1 MKNIRVFTDG
11 ACSGNPG
18 AGGWGVVIVSGNDI
32 QKFNGFESDTT
43 NNRMELKAAI
53 EGIKQSSR
61 ESNITLYTDSKYVKN
76 GITDW
81 IKNWKKNNWMTSSK
95 KPVKN
100 KDLWK
105 ELDLLNDSSL
115 VSWEWV
121 KAHQENDSEE
131 YIYNNLADSLARD
144 AIV

>member
-1 MKNIRVFTDG
+1 
-11 ACSGNPG
+11 
-18 AGGWGVVIVSGNDI
+18 
-32 QKFNGFESDTT
+32 
-43 NNRMELKAAI
+43 
-53 EGIKQSSR
+53 
-61 ESNITLYTDSKYVKN
+61 
-76 GITDW
+76 
-81 IKNWKKNNWMTSSK
+81 MTSSK

-131 YIYNNLADSLARD
+131 YTYNNLADSLARD
-144 AIV
+144 AII

>member
-1 MKNIRVFTDG
+1 
-11 ACSGNPG
+11 
-18 AGGWGVVIVSGNDI
+18 
-32 QKFNGFESDTT
+32 
-43 NNRMELKAAI
+43 
-53 EGIKQSSR
+53 
-61 ESNITLYTDSKYVKN
+61 
-76 GITDW
+76 
-81 IKNWKKNNWMTSSK
+81 MTSSK

-105 ELDLLNDSSL
+105 ELDLLNESSL